1 VAVIDQES
9 NFHIDPVVPGL
20 AAIAWREID
29 SRAEH
34 AGVPRLI
41 VHGALKLRSPTG
53 KTYSERID
61 AAKTERDLS
70 NIFEDFIGA
79 VPMGRSL
86 FAERDPVRTRG
97 PMQVNIAFAEQYAA
111 ARPSPY
117 PVKVSIPDEVFSR
130 RGSLYFG
137 VGHLLAY
144 EPHYDQYLYRFA
156 DFNAG
161 QFASRN
167 AAFQRALSRVSGFPV
182 VADGALLPH
191 VDEKAPG
198 ETELAARAMK
208 LRLGLDDGAIHEALA
223 QSRKASFE
231 HTALYQGIFALADKL
246 QASPAPRAALPRIV
260 LRGPKLS
267 RTLSTEWYALRVNER
282 FRRCLARTPSRESA
296 SE

>member
-1 VAVIDQES
+1 MAVIEQES
-9 NFHIDPVVPGL
+9 NFQVDPVVPGL

-29 SRAEH
+29 SRAQH

-41 VHGALKLRSPTG
+41 VHGALQLRSPSG

-61 AAKTERDLS
+61 AATTERDLS
-70 NIFEDFIGA
+70 DIFEDFIGA

-97 PMQVNIAFAEQYAA
+97 PMQVNVAFAEQYAA
-111 ARPSPY
+111 VRPYPY

-137 VGHLLAY
+137 IGHLLAY

-167 AAFQRALSRVSGFPV
+167 AAFQRALSRVSGFRV
-182 VADGALLPH
+182 VADGALLSH
-191 VDEKAPG
+191 VDEKNPG

-208 LRLGLDDGAIHEALA
+208 LRLHLDDDAIHDALA
-223 QSRKASFE
+223 QSKKASFQ
-231 HTALYQGIFALADKL
+231 HTVLYQGIFALADKR
-246 QASPAPRAALPRIV
+246 QASPAPRAAVPYIV

-267 RTLSTEWYALRVNER
+267 RNLSTEWYARRVNRR
-282 FRRCLARTPSRESA
+282 FGRCLQRQANT
-296 SE
+296 